1 MYSASRF
8 RREEKE
14 KTNPE
19 EDKMKTKEITIAGKQ
34 YPVAFDFQTLL
45 NFENIT
51 KKSFF
56 GITFEMTT
64 ERMALIM
71 AAVLS
76 ADENTSL
83 TIEGMVGQ
91 KDWDAVKEIITAYGI
106 IMNLANDFFHIPEV
120 VKQSEEDEDE
130 GQNDDTGEQPKN
142 D

>member
-1 MYSASRF
+1 M
-8 RREEKE
+8 K
-14 KTNPE
+14 KT
-19 EDKMKTKEITIAGKQ
+19 EITIAGQQ
-34 YPVAFDFQTLL
+34 YPVQFDFQTLL

-56 GITFEMTT
+56 GATFEMTT

-91 KDWDAVKEIITAYGI
+91 KDWEAVKEIITAYGI

-120 VKQSEEDEDE
+120 VKQSEEDEYE
-130 GQNDDTGEQPKN
+130 GQKDDAGEQPKN
-142 D
+142 G